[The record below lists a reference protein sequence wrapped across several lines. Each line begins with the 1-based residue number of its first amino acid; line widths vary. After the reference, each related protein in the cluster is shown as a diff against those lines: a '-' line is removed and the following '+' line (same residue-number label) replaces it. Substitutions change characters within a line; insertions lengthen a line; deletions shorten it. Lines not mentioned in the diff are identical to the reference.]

1 MVTSI
6 QMAYVTLD
14 LWERDVIRVDQ
25 TGSVKTVV
33 FVLPTACRFP
43 ACHEGPYALF
53 VTDTAECMYL

>member
-14 LWERDVIRVDQ
+14 LRERDVIRVDQ

-33 FVLPTACRFP
+33 FVLPTAMP
-43 ACHEGPYALF
+43 VP
-53 VTDTAECMYL
+53 CMP